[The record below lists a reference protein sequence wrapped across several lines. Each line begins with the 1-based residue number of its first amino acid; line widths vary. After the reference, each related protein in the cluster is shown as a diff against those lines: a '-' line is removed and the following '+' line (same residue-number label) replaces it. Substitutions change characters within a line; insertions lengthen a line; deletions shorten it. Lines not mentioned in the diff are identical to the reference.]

1 MRLGAS
7 LVSSLF
13 RPFLTCAQ
21 ARPKPGTSFAGYT
34 EPMKLSPSLLVL
46 ALAAAMPLSAC
57 AQTAQAQSQDG
68 PPPAARAQMQ
78 QARDSAKTAALN
90 DLSADHRARVQ
101 SIVDGINNGT
111 QTDMRAAATQIDAVL
126 NPAEQ
131 KAVLA
136 ERDKM
141 MTAMRANM
149 PQGGPNGGPNGAGGP
164 GRGPGGP
171 DGQGN
176 PNGMR
181 RANDAGRFLLQLSVS
196 REKMR
201 ELRQKQQQQSQ

>member
-1 MRLGAS
+1 
-7 LVSSLF
+7 
-13 RPFLTCAQ
+13 
-21 ARPKPGTSFAGYT
+21 
-34 EPMKLSPSLLVL
+34 MKLSPSLLVL

-111 QTDMRAAATQIDAVL
+111 QTDLRAAATQIDAVL
-126 NPAEQ
+126 SPDEQ

-141 MTAMRANM
+141 MTAIRANM
-149 PQGGPNGGPNGAGGP
+149 PQGGPNGAGPGGP
-164 GRGPGGP
+164 GRGP

-176 PNGMR
+176 PNGTR

-201 ELRQKQQQQSQ
+201 ELRQKQQPQQSQ

>member
-1 MRLGAS
+1 
-7 LVSSLF
+7 
-13 RPFLTCAQ
+13 
-21 ARPKPGTSFAGYT
+21 
-34 EPMKLSPSLLVL
+34 MKLSPALLAL
-46 ALAAAMPLSAC
+46 ALAATMPLSAC
-57 AQTAQAQSQDG
+57 AQSAQAQSQDG

-78 QARDSAKTAALN
+78 QARDAAKTAALN

-101 SIVDGINNGT
+101 SIVDAVNNGT
-111 QTDMRAAATQIDAVL
+111 QTDLRAAATQIDAVL
-126 NPAEQ
+126 SPDEA

-136 ERDKM
+136 ERTKM
-141 MTAMRANM
+141 MQTMRANM
-149 PQGGPNGGPNGAGGP
+149 PQGGPNGAGPGP
-164 GRGPGGP
+164 GRGP

-201 ELRQKQQQQSQ
+201 ELREKQQQQQSQ

>member
-1 MRLGAS
+1 
-7 LVSSLF
+7 
-13 RPFLTCAQ
+13 
-21 ARPKPGTSFAGYT
+21 
-34 EPMKLSPSLLVL
+34 MKLSPSLLVL

-57 AQTAQAQSQDG
+57 AQSAQAQSQDG
-68 PPPAARAQMQ
+68 PPPAVRAQMQ
-78 QARDSAKTAALN
+78 QARDSAKTAAFN

-111 QTDMRAAATQIDAVL
+111 QTDLRAAGTQIDAIL
-126 NPAEQ
+126 SPDEQ

-141 MTAMRANM
+141 MTAIRANM
-149 PQGGPNGGPNGAGGP
+149 PQGG
-164 GRGPGGP
+164 
-171 DGQGN
+171 N
-176 PNGMR
+176 PTGTR

>member
-1 MRLGAS
+1 
-7 LVSSLF
+7 
-13 RPFLTCAQ
+13 
-21 ARPKPGTSFAGYT
+21 
-34 EPMKLSPSLLVL
+34 MKLSPALLAL
-46 ALAAAMPLSAC
+46 ALAATMPLSAC
-57 AQTAQAQSQDG
+57 AQSAQAQSQDG

-78 QARDSAKTAALN
+78 QAHDAAKTAALN

-101 SIVDGINNGT
+101 SIVDAVNNGT
-111 QTDMRAAATQIDAVL
+111 QTDLRAAATQIDAVL
-126 NPAEQ
+126 SADEA

-136 ERDKM
+136 ERTKM
-141 MTAMRANM
+141 MPTMRANM
-149 PQGGPNGGPNGAGGP
+149 PQGGPNGAGPGPGGP
-164 GRGPGGP
+164 GRGP

-201 ELRQKQQQQSQ
+201 ELRQKQQQQQSQ

>member
-1 MRLGAS
+1 
-7 LVSSLF
+7 
-13 RPFLTCAQ
+13 
-21 ARPKPGTSFAGYT
+21 
-34 EPMKLSPSLLVL
+34 MKLSPSLLVL

-111 QTDMRAAATQIDAVL
+111 QTDLRAAGTQIDAVL
-126 NPAEQ
+126 SPAEQ

-141 MTAMRANM
+141 MTAIRANM
-149 PQGGPNGGPNGAGGP
+149 PQGGPNGGPNGAGPGGP
-164 GRGPGGP
+164 GRGPGGR

-181 RANDAGRFLLQLSVS
+181 RANDAGRFLLQLSIS
-196 REKMR
+196 RDKMR
-201 ELRQKQQQQSQ
+201 ELRQKQQPQQSQ

>member
-1 MRLGAS
+1 
-7 LVSSLF
+7 
-13 RPFLTCAQ
+13 
-21 ARPKPGTSFAGYT
+21 
-34 EPMKLSPSLLVL
+34 MKLSPSLLVL

-68 PPPAARAQMQ
+68 PPPAVRAQMQ
-78 QARDSAKTAALN
+78 QARDSAKTAAFN
-90 DLSADHRARVQ
+90 DLSTDHRARVQ

-111 QTDMRAAATQIDAVL
+111 QTDLRAAGTQIDAIL
-126 NPAEQ
+126 SPDEQ

-141 MTAMRANM
+141 MTTIRANM
-149 PQGGPNGGPNGAGGP
+149 PQGGPNGQG
-164 GRGPGGP
+164 
-171 DGQGN
+171 GN
-176 PNGMR
+176 PNGTR

-201 ELRQKQQQQSQ
+201 ELRQKQQQQQSQ